1 MVVLG
6 GVVVSYAR
14 DSPVVLSTC
23 RHEWPR
29 MSYLFGLL
37 NVFIWKRAFEE
48 RAKAVSRRL
57 ATGKNP
63 AA

>member
-23 RHEWPR
+23 RHKWPR
-29 MSYLFGLL
+29 VSYLIGLL
-37 NVFIWKRAFEE
+37 DVFICKRAFEE
-48 RAKAVSRRL
+48 RAEAVGRRL